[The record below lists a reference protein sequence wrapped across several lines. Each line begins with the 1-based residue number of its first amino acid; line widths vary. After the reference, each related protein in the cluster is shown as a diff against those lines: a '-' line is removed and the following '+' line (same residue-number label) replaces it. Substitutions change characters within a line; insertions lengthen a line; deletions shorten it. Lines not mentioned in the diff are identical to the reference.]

1 MGRRWLDQPRYL
13 LYIER
18 ATSCHLLTRV
28 ADPPLRPGI
37 PWPPL
42 SGMVGI
48 SALQRPNFA
57 ETVHYMEHCSCLRR
71 REKMGVLG
79 SLLGICTWLLLIP
92 KEDTVGNITCFHVN
106 HLWSK
111 ECCVINACGMF
122 KLRLL
127 LSKRFMRFMHWLQ
140 LVCGIIHGFLW
151 YWCVFLTAGVNSVGP
166 TASLEGRGGVR
177 RNELPMFQVETLHRV
192 LRQNPVS
199 AVSCISECFCCCSQ
213 LHSLEYLQ
221 TQPLE

>member
-13 LYIER
+13 PYIER
-18 ATSCHLLTRV
+18 ATFCHLLTRV

-42 SGMVGI
+42 SGMVGV
-48 SALQRPNFA
+48 SALQRPDFA

-71 REKMGVLG
+71 RGKMGVLG

-111 ECCVINACGMF
+111 ECCVINACGCSNCDC
-122 KLRLL
+122 R
-127 LSKRFMRFMHWLQ
+127 
-140 LVCGIIHGFLW
+140 
-151 YWCVFLTAGVNSVGP
+151 SVRD
-166 TASLEGRGGVR
+166 SCD
-177 RNELPMFQVETLHRV
+177 
-192 LRQNPVS
+192 
-199 AVSCISECFCCCSQ
+199 SCIGYNLFVGSFMDPC
-213 LHSLEYLQ
+213 
-221 TQPLE
+221 